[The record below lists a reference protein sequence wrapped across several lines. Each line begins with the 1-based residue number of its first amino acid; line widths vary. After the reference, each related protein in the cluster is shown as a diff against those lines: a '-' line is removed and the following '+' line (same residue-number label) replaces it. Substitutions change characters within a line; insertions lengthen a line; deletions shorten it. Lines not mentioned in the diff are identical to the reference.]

1 LKSNCCTTLAFDPET
16 GERVYPKIAD
26 GGSDIPSTWDEFLEN
41 YQNKQGIDACP
52 LFDLVEGESPYLLV
66 VCNEGEKIVCHRLP
80 AERLSA
86 MLESSVTASV
96 NDPLT
101 GALRKEH
108 TAKEIETA
116 LSEFIRYSTPFCL
129 MFIDLDHFKRIND
142 TYGHLIG
149 DQVPSDIGKKMK
161 LALREH
167 DSLIRYGGEE
177 FLAVLRQA
185 TLPVSLKV
193 AERIRHAVQ
202 SLPVQVNGHSL
213 EITVSIGITTPETSD
228 TILSIIGRADN
239 AVYKAKQNGRN
250 RIEYL

>member
-1 LKSNCCTTLAFDPET
+1 
-16 GERVYPKIAD
+16 
-26 GGSDIPSTWDEFLEN
+26 
-41 YQNKQGIDACP
+41 
-52 LFDLVEGESPYLLV
+52 
-66 VCNEGEKIVCHRLP
+66 
-80 AERLSA
+80 
-86 MLESSVTASV
+86 
-96 NDPLT
+96 
-101 GALRKEH
+101 
-108 TAKEIETA
+108 
-116 LSEFIRYSTPFCL
+116 
-129 MFIDLDHFKRIND
+129 
-142 TYGHLIG
+142 
-149 DQVPSDIGKKMK
+149 MK